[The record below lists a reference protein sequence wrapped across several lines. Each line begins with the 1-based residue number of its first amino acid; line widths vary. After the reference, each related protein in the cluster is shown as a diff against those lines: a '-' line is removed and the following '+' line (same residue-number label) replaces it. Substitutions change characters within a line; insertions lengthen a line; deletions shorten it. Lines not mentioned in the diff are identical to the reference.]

1 MTHHSSAAVARSF
14 PRRTVLIAMAAALAS
29 ARRSSAQSGVPAD
42 FPKRPMTLILPLAPG
57 GPVDVLGRLLAQEF
71 QVRSSQLVSVDNR
84 TGGAGN
90 IGIDAVR
97 RATPDG
103 TTLLV
108 IPAGNLTINPT
119 LMPNLTF
126 DVERDFAP
134 ITILATA
141 ANLFVASPKLGI
153 KTIPELIVKTKT
165 TKISYGTPGV
175 GSQLHLAMELFK
187 RQAAVEITHVPY
199 RGTPPAL
206 NDLLGGH
213 IDLLVSNLPVVLP
226 VIRDGKVVPLAM
238 TTAERSPLTPDIP
251 TLAEAGVP
259 GIDVTSWYGLLAPRA
274 TPQPVLDA
282 IYAVTSD
289 VLASPALQQKLDA
302 QGLSVKIEP
311 PDVFAQRIRRET
323 AIWRELITQRNITA
337 N

>member
-1 MTHHSSAAVARSF
+1 MSQSLLVSRRVALSAIAASLTAPRAVW
-14 PRRTVLIAMAAALAS
+14 
-29 ARRSSAQSGVPAD
+29 AQSALPAQ
-42 FPKRPMTLILPLAPG
+42 FPQRPMTLILPFAPG
-57 GPVDVLGRLLAQEF
+57 GPVDVLGRLLAQEY
-71 QVRSSQLVSVDNR
+71 QSRSGHAASVENR

-97 RATPDG
+97 RSAPDG

-119 LMPNLTF
+119 LMPDISF

-141 ANLFVASPKLGI
+141 ANVIVAAPKLGVR
-153 KTIPELIVKTKT
+153 TIPDLIAKARETSL
-165 TKISYGTPGV
+165 SYGTPGV

-187 RQAAVEITHVPY
+187 QKTGVEITHVPY

-206 NDLLGGH
+206 TDLLGGH

-226 VIRDGKVVPLAM
+226 VIKEGQVVALAM
-238 TTAERSPLTPDIP
+238 TTAERSPLLPDVP
-251 TLAEAGVP
+251 TLAEAGVA

-274 TPQPVLDA
+274 TPKPVLDA
-282 IYAVTSD
+282 IFTLTRD
-289 VLASPALQQKLDA
+289 ILASPSVQQKLDA
-302 QGLSVKIEP
+302 QGLSVKIET
-311 PDVFAQRIRRET
+311 PDVFADRIRRET
-323 AIWRELITQRNITA
+323 AMWRDLIRQRNISA